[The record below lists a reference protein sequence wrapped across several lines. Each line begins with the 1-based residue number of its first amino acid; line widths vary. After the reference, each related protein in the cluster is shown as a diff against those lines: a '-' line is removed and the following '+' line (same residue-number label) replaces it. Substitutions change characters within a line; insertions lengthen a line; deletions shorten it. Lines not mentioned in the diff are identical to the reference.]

1 MAGRHT
7 DRSPDSMNNLSS
19 MSDKLKGNWNVLKG
33 KLQQEYADLTDDDVM
48 YEEGKENEL
57 YGRLQKRLG
66 KTKEEVNELI
76 DRLSATGADRIA

>member
-1 MAGRHT
+1 
-7 DRSPDSMNNLSS
+7 MNS

-48 YEEGKENEL
+48 YVEGQENEL

-66 KTKEEVNELI
+66 KTKDEVNELI
-76 DRLSATGADRIA
+76 DSLSATSADRTA